1 MEKEKETI
9 QEEIESTEEVEVL
22 EKEEETITE
31 ERVSDVKLLQNEVNA
46 LKDKFLRNQAELE
59 NFKRRTQ
66 EERMKERKY
75 AQQYILMKL
84 IDLNDNFNR
93 ALNSNDGD
101 YNSLK
106 EGLSLIMS
114 QLNSILEDESVKKI
128 ESVGKEF
135 DPNFH
140 QAVMTSN
147 EADLEDDIVA
157 EEFQTGYMYKD
168 RVLRPSMVKVNKVEN
183 NETEDKG
190 E

>member
-1 MEKEKETI
+1 MEKEKEMI
-9 QEEIESTEEVEVL
+9 QEEVESVEEVL
-22 EKEEETITE
+22 ETEIEEK
-31 ERVSDVKLLQNEVNA
+31 VSEVILLQDEVNK
-46 LKDKFLRNQAELE
+46 LKDMFLRNQAELE

-84 IDLNDNFNR
+84 IDLNDNFSR

-101 YNSLK
+101 YKGLK
-106 EGLSLIMS
+106 EGLTLIMS
-114 QLNSILEDESVKKI
+114 QLSSILEDESVKKI

-147 EADLEDDIVA
+147 EADLDDDIVA
-157 EEFQTGYMYKD
+157 EEFQIGYMYKD
-168 RVLRPSMVKVNKVEN
+168 RVLRPSMVKVNKIEN
-183 NETEDKG
+183 NEIEDKG

>member
-1 MEKEKETI
+1 MEKEKEMI
-9 QEEIESTEEVEVL
+9 QEEVESVEETEETE
-22 EKEEETITE
+22 TE
-31 ERVSDVKLLQNEVNA
+31 EQVSEVELLQNEVNS

-84 IDLNDNFNR
+84 IDLNDNFGR
-93 ALNSNDGD
+93 ALQSNEGD
-101 YNSLK
+101 YDGLK
-106 EGLSLIMS
+106 EGLTLIMS
-114 QLNSILEDESVKKI
+114 QLNSILEEENVKKI

-147 EADLEDDIVA
+147 EEDLEDDIVA
-157 EEFQTGYMYKD
+157 EEFQIGYMYKD
-168 RVLRPSMVKVNKVEN
+168 RVLRPSMVKVNK
-183 NETEDKG
+183 KG